1 MTIQERV
8 VGSVTVLDLSGKLV
22 LGDGDMLL
30 KDKVHSL
37 VFQGRKQIV
46 LNMSAVSYVDS
57 SGLGAL
63 VATSVTAKNNGSQIK
78 LVGLTKRIQ
87 DLLSIA
93 KLLTVFESYDT
104 EADAISEGFG
114 DYWAFT
120 VSKAVAGPEFDEA
133 CIAKWDATS
142 YEGPADGICLRRL
155 DEDLMYPD
163 DLTGEPHADG
173 QIWSHALRNL
183 HYAIGQAHA
192 DTAILMAQF
201 DWTGTDMPDLAGRI
215 VHAVH
220 DLYGAG
226 QAAAAQAAFAERGI
240 L

>member
-8 VGSVTVLDLSGKLV
+8 VGSVAVLDLSGKLV

-93 KLLTVFESYDT
+93 KLLTVFECYDT
-104 EADAISEGFG
+104 EADAISNF
-114 DYWAFT
+114 
-120 VSKAVAGPEFDEA
+120 
-133 CIAKWDATS
+133 
-142 YEGPADGICLRRL
+142 
-155 DEDLMYPD
+155 
-163 DLTGEPHADG
+163 
-173 QIWSHALRNL
+173 
-183 HYAIGQAHA
+183 
-192 DTAILMAQF
+192 
-201 DWTGTDMPDLAGRI
+201 
-215 VHAVH
+215 
-220 DLYGAG
+220 
-226 QAAAAQAAFAERGI
+226 AAQATA
-240 L
+240 